1 MAVSTKRVRKFDA
14 DAIVAFARA
23 LDVPIWKLFVPP
35 APGSRGTHGRPVKV
49 KLRGTSDKQA
59 LDDGAMFDLAV
70 GSALPSEPRSEEE
83 RRQRERETAR
93 VIAQVLQFA
102 YDHGLLPKPQ
112 PLPNLPPEAQADLEK
127 AVARVRKK
135 HGIDLG
141 PKEASRPSLGQIEM
155 LVKGLE
161 APPERRIG
169 EQWHASETQVRVRF
183 SSGADG
189 RWCAQLDLGW
199 EGGRRRR
206 KYFYGTTAA
215 RRFRH
220 AT

>member
-1 MAVSTKRVRKFDA
+1 MAPAKQYIFLTPNQAIAFKVEALRRAKGWSQQETVRRLARVGLRWSRVSYAMAVSTKRVRKFDA

-35 APGSRGTHGRPVKV
+35 APGSPGTHGRPVKV

-59 LDDGAMFDLAV
+59 LDDGAMFDLAG
-70 GSALPSEPRSEEE
+70 GSAVPSEPRSEEE

-93 VIAQVLQFA
+93 TIAQVLQFA

-127 AVARVRKK
+127 AVARVCKI
-135 HGIDLG
+135 HAIDLG

-155 LVKGLE
+155 LLKGLKALPQKE
-161 APPERRIG
+161 NR
-169 EQWHASETQVRVRF
+169 
-183 SSGADG
+183 
-189 RWCAQLDLGW
+189 
-199 EGGRRRR
+199 
-206 KYFYGTTAA
+206 
-215 RRFRH
+215 
-220 AT
+220 

>member
-1 MAVSTKRVRKFDA
+1 MAAAKQYISLTPNQAIAFKVEALRRAKGWSQQETVRRLARVGLRWSRVSYAMAVSTKRVRKFDA
-14 DAIVAFARA
+14 DAIVALARA

-35 APGSRGTHGRPVKV
+35 APGSPGTHGRPVKV

-70 GSALPSEPRSEEE
+70 GSALPPEPRSEEE

-93 VIAQVLQFA
+93 VIEQVMQFT

-141 PKEASRPSLGQIEM
+141 PKEAPRPSLSQIEM
-155 LVKGLE
+155 LVKGF
-161 APPERRIG
+161 R
-169 EQWHASETQVRVRF
+169 S
-183 SSGADG
+183 
-189 RWCAQLDLGW
+189 
-199 EGGRRRR
+199 
-206 KYFYGTTAA
+206 AA
-215 RRFRH
+215 GKENR
-220 AT
+220 